1 MRKQETLLFFQEFT
15 LSSEITAMM
24 LLGISCTVFLAQIGN
39 NILK

>member
-24 LLGISCTVFLAQIGN
+24 LLGIHVLCFL
-39 NILK
+39 LKLVITF